1 MSEELR
7 KETAYFMRRLY
18 RQGLTTTSG
27 GNISA
32 LTRQGTMLITPSA
45 TDKGRM
51 CAAEIGEMNFECK
64 IVGKSFK
71 PSIESRMHLEIY
83 KNRPDVKAVVHA
95 HPVHAS
101 AFAALD
107 TKINTTLLAES
118 HAVIGNVCYAPY
130 FRMGSEEL
138 AIAVGKAAAEADC
151 VIMLNHGA
159 LAVGKTLLEAFDR
172 LEVLETAARM
182 TFIHLSMNGV
192 KSRPLGEKELAE
204 LDVMM
209 SRHQPKAGR

>member
-18 RQGLTTTSG
+18 KQGLTTTSG
-27 GNISA
+27 GNISV
-32 LTRQGTMLITPSA
+32 LTQRETMLITPSA

-51 CAAEIGEMNFECK
+51 SSSEIGEMNFECQ

-107 TKINTTLLAES
+107 TKINTNLLAES
-118 HAVIGNVCYAPY
+118 HAILGNVCYAPY
-130 FRMGSEEL
+130 FLMGSVEL
-138 AIAVGKAAAEADC
+138 AIAVGKAAAQADC

-159 LAVGKTLLEAFDR
+159 LAVGRTLLEAFDR
-172 LEVLETAARM
+172 LEVLEAAARM
-182 TFIHLSMNGV
+182 TFLHLSMNGV
-192 KSRPLGEKELAE
+192 KSQSLGGKELAE
-204 LDVMM
+204 LDAMM
-209 SRHQPKAGR
+209 GRQAKPGR